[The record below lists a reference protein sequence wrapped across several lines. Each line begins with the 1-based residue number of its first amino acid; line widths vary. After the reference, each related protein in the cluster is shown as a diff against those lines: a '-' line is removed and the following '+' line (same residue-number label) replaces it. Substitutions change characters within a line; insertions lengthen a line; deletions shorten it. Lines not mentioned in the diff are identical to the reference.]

1 MRLAFKYSVVAASA
15 LASVAALGV
24 TLSRPTAADASQPMA
39 PVTVMSAQPAAP
51 VAAAADVVRPQA
63 EVNRDAER
71 TALPVDLEALA
82 TRQVALAAQSKQIK
96 ARSKAILARIARE
109 KAALERRIRELG
121 YEPGTTDPRE
131 IARQMMK
138 NKYGWGESQ
147 FQCYDNIIMRE
158 SRWLW
163 YADNPTSSAYGIPQ
177 ALPGS
182 KMASAGADWRTNP
195 ATQIKWGLGY
205 VKDRFGSPCSA
216 WAFKR
221 AHGWY

>member
-1 MRLAFKYSVVAASA
+1 
-15 LASVAALGV
+15 
-24 TLSRPTAADASQPMA
+24 MA

-82 TRQVALAAQSKQIK
+82 TRQVALTAQSKQIK